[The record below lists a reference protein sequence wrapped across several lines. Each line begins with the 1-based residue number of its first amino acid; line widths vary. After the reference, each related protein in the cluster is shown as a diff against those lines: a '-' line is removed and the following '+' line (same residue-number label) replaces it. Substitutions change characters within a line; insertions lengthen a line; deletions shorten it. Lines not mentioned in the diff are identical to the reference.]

1 MDEALYKLVAWLSP
15 AYPVGAFAYSHG
27 LEWAIADGVV
37 HDTRSA
43 ISWIADC
50 LECGAGR
57 TDGILLA
64 HAWRA
69 AGAKNPRA
77 LGNIAAL
84 GLALVPSAERLSETR
99 DQGAAFASVTGDA
112 WGVNACPGAPYPVA
126 VGAAA
131 ANASIP
137 LAATL
142 QTYLQAYA
150 SNLVSAAVR
159 LVPLGQTQGQTIVT
173 GLADCIGRLTEH
185 AVDAPLESIGGCA
198 VLADIASM
206 NHETQE
212 PRLFRS

>member
-1 MDEALYKLVAWLSP
+1 MDEALYKLTAWLSP

-27 LEWAIADGVV
+27 LERAVTDGVV
-37 HDTRSA
+37 HDAGSA
-43 ISWIADC
+43 QSWIADC

-57 TDGILLA
+57 TDAILLA

-69 AGAKNPRA
+69 AGAKDPRA
-77 LGNIAAL
+77 LDDVAAL
-84 GLALVPSAERLSETR
+84 GLALAPSAERLSETR
-99 DQGAAFASVTGDA
+99 DQGEAFASVTGDA
-112 WGVNACPGAPYPVA
+112 WGASAVPHAPYAVA

-131 ANASIP
+131 ASGSIP

-142 QTYLQAYA
+142 QTYLQAFA
-150 SNLVSAAVR
+150 ANLVSAAVR
-159 LVPLGQTQGQTIVT
+159 LVPLGQTQGQTIVA
-173 GLADCIGRLTEH
+173 GLAECIGRLTEE
-185 AVDAPLESIGGCA
+185 AADAPLEAIGGCA